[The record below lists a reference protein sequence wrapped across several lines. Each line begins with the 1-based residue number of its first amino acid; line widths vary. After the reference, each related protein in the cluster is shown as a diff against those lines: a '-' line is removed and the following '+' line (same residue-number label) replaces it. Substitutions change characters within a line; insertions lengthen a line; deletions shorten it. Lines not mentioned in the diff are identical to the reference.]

1 MKEIVPKNLI
11 RSYLESRTNSY
22 DDFLLLRRTI
32 SYQYGSLSCLSY
44 ALGLP
49 LELQNFFINL
59 VTGNIS
65 ISSLPLFKT
74 NPHGL

>member
-1 MKEIVPKNLI
+1 MKEIVPKNI
-11 RSYLESRTNSY
+11 MRSYLEARANSY

-44 ALGLP
+44 VLAIP

-59 VTGNIS
+59 ITGNIS
-65 ISSLPLFKT
+65 IYSLPLFKT
-74 NPHGL
+74 NPQGI